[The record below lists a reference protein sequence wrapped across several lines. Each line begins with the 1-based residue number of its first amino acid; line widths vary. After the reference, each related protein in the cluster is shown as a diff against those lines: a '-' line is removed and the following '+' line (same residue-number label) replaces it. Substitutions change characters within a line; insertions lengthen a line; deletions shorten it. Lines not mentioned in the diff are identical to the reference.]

1 MVKARIRKENIFKSV
16 GKEDQ
21 REALRGDL
29 KFNPPPGVSFR
40 SHGLFAL
47 RERTIV
53 KRRTFASS
61 FSLRSFSE
69 RGKKE
74 RARDQFKE
82 ISKRGD
88 HFQKGNRKSASLCAL
103 SFVSVRFRSRKNGRR
118 EREEE
123 ELLRFRVGRALREE
137 RGGAQLPSSSSSS
150 ETTRL
155 LTAFFQK
162 RSSAKEGKI
171 DQKLKRT
178 ELFRGDGPVAVFIEQ
193 SERFFEFGDLLVRE
207 FSRHDVFVVVVFLCR
222 VCALRVR
229 NKKSEELV

>member
-1 MVKARIRKENIFKSV
+1 M
-16 GKEDQ
+16 
-21 REALRGDL
+21 
-29 KFNPPPGVSFR
+29 
-40 SHGLFAL
+40 
-47 RERTIV
+47 
-53 KRRTFASS
+53 
-61 FSLRSFSE
+61 
-69 RGKKE
+69 
-74 RARDQFKE
+74 RD
-82 ISKRGD
+82 
-88 HFQKGNRKSASLCAL
+88 
-103 SFVSVRFRSRKNGRR
+103 
-118 EREEE
+118 
-123 ELLRFRVGRALREE
+123 E

-207 FSRHDVFVVVVFLCR
+207 FSRHDVFVVVVVLCR

>member
-1 MVKARIRKENIFKSV
+1 M
-16 GKEDQ
+16 
-21 REALRGDL
+21 RGDL

-53 KRRTFASS
+53 KRPTFASF

-88 HFQKGNRKSASLCAL
+88 HFQKGNRKSASSMCSLFR
-103 SFVSVRFRSRKNGRR
+103 SFVSVRGKKER

-123 ELLRFRVGRALREE
+123 EPLCFRVFRSLRDES
-137 RGGAQLPSSSSSS
+137 GVQPSSSSSSS

-155 LTAFFQK
+155 LTAFFPKNFAK
-162 RSSAKEGKI
+162 RRENRPKI
-171 DQKLKRT
+171 KTYR
-178 ELFRGDGPVAVFIEQ
+178 
-193 SERFFEFGDLLVRE
+193 
-207 FSRHDVFVVVVFLCR
+207 
-222 VCALRVR
+222 AL
-229 NKKSEELV
+229 SW

>member
-1 MVKARIRKENIFKSV
+1 M
-16 GKEDQ
+16 
-21 REALRGDL
+21 RGDL

-53 KRRTFASS
+53 KRRTFASL

-103 SFVSVRFRSRKNGRR
+103 SFVSVREKTDDER
-118 EREEE
+118 EEEE
-123 ELLRFRVGRALREE
+123 ELLRFRVGSALRDE

-162 RSSAKEGKI
+162 NRARKKGKST
-171 DQKLKRT
+171 K
-178 ELFRGDGPVAVFIEQ
+178 
-193 SERFFEFGDLLVRE
+193 
-207 FSRHDVFVVVVFLCR
+207 
-222 VCALRVR
+222 
-229 NKKSEELV
+229 N

>member
-1 MVKARIRKENIFKSV
+1 M
-16 GKEDQ
+16 
-21 REALRGDL
+21 RGDL

-53 KRRTFASS
+53 KRRTFASF

-69 RGKKE
+69 RGEKE

-103 SFVSVRFRSRKNGRR
+103 SFVSVRFRSRKNGAR

-123 ELLRFRVGRALREE
+123 ELLRFRVGRSLRDES
-137 RGGAQLPSSSSSS
+137 GAQLPSSSSS

-162 RSSAKEGKI
+162 NRARKEGKI

-178 ELFRGDGPVAVFIEQ
+178 ELFRGDGPVAVFIEH
-193 SERFFEFGDLLVRE
+193 VR
-207 FSRHDVFVVVVFLCR
+207 
-222 VCALRVR
+222 
-229 NKKSEELV
+229 